1 MMLRKL
7 ILPLALAVACP
18 LALAD
23 AAAPFIGKWN
33 AQWQTDKQSYEAVME
48 ITETGGTWKTATMS
62 RNNACFG
69 RQVPIQHD
77 RATSDSLDMTLKF
90 SDVITGCNNA
100 TVKLR
105 LDDKGNV
112 IGTRSGY
119 PLQLKR
125 E

>member
-1 MMLRKL
+1 
-7 ILPLALAVACP
+7 
-18 LALAD
+18 
-23 AAAPFIGKWN
+23 
-33 AQWQTDKQSYEAVME
+33 ME

-105 LDDKGNV
+105 LDDKGT
-112 IGTRSGY
+112 IEWQDRPSAAEPPQLHHSE
-119 PLQLKR
+119 PLTPMWKR
-125 E
+125 AMVKLLSWLPIEWLL